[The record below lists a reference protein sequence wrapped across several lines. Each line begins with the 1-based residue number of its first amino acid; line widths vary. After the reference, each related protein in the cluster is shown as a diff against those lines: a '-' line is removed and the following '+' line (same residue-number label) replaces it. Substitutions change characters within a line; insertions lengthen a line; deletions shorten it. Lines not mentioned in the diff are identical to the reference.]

1 MKYCEIS
8 KEMSLLPF
16 GLAVFCLSEAR
27 VPEFDR
33 QPLLPL
39 AAEFAVQFSL
49 YTRHCINFWDSTLAS
64 NWQNTSSPKYND
76 GISLLIPEYH
86 ISNPHTYT

>member
-8 KEMSLLPF
+8 KEMSLFSF
-16 GLAVFCLSEAR
+16 GLAVFCLFEAR

-39 AAEFAVQFSL
+39 AVECAVQFSL
-49 YTRHCINFWDSTLAS
+49 YTLHCINFWDSTVAS
-64 NWQNTSSPKYND
+64 NWQNTLSPKYND
-76 GISLLIPEYH
+76 DISLLI
-86 ISNPHTYT
+86 